1 MKNEIATSAGLLALI
16 GVVVQ
21 TALVPPAEPGTA
33 PAKTEATR
41 AKSPDGKPSSRNSI
55 PYEGPWTATRP
66 IFDQP
71 EFTVPS
77 CDAGWGVYPFCTA
90 GQPALDRGAAL
101 RLFGFPA
108 GSEIHVIIATV
119 ADPNQTRLA
128 LFTDRQIEALQRAL
142 QAGGWDFASQW
153 LPWNDAADPKES
165 DVRERLA
172 QRSTLR
178 TQQQLPGL
186 LLFRR
191 VFEPRPPSTTPRL
204 ATSWLA
210 VFVVG
215 ETPTAGISPP
225 AFDAALHFASA
236 LLATGDGLG
245 ILGPNFS
252 GSFDS
257 LARLLLSLPPG
268 LDARRIVVRG
278 GTTTSATRAAS
289 FTKSTGIQF
298 ASGLQNSSTYSWA
311 FCDLLRQHGIP
322 PRDAA
327 YLTEDETAFGVSRT
341 TREPTESGDSRTT
354 LAPTGLICPAVP
366 VYHYS
371 RDVAHLR
378 NAYREETGQT
388 LPVRGMPLQGPAFTL
403 QDPTTGEDSIPSYS
417 HEQTPQSQN
426 AVIDQ
431 LASEF
436 RRRGIR
442 LVNLVAT
449 NVLDELFLTRV
460 IRQRSPDTR
469 VLVPDADVMF
479 IAATSSSSLAGTL
492 FLSTYPITV
501 FLDSQ
506 ASYRDHTVFPSMAS
520 ESVYNVTGLLLK
532 DLHLI
537 KSPFVLRDYKDP
549 SDPQSGHP
557 PLWLMT
563 VSRYGFLPL
572 EIIHPEHKLHEK
584 FLTSIPSSSAPFYA
598 LRPPRSWLFLELFL
612 ALFTFLACVAAWRAN
627 RPGSQHHR
635 PRWLN
640 LAYGNAAF
648 PPRWFSLIALLLLLS
663 LAHWVLALPLWV
675 TLSAKEFAPDNRLAV
690 PCFAALAALAFLAPI
705 VVAGFVTFAW
715 RPRFARARTR
725 STLAVLAVS
734 AASVLIAAA
743 WWFSCDPPA
752 PYADIKWEGRFFRFR
767 CFEIY
772 SGLSPA
778 VPVLVLLL
786 GFFVIAW
793 SLLRRHTA
801 AGVDR
806 PRLPI
811 GKKENNRALARQYHD
826 INLQIL
832 SPLHLDKIQWRL
844 RALYCVLIAGAA
856 LGLLHR
862 GQYLSSFESIP
873 YNFLLISSE
882 LALFC
887 FLCLGTYD
895 FVQLWALYEKFL
907 TNFDAS
913 PLMTG
918 FIRVSRG
925 WPRRAIWS
933 LWPTQRHFNDP
944 AFARQSL
951 IALHNRKILATS
963 PGAASQFERFRTAYL
978 NTRDATQS
986 LIEEPGFFASR
997 RAFRAVRARIG
1008 AELLQGELY
1017 QYWTTH
1023 VVSESPDHTP
1033 AAEVSPEDAS
1043 RNAATDYVA
1052 LQIARYVIYV
1062 AAQIQQIAW
1071 TLSVTLLVVLVAFNT
1086 YSPHAPQTVGRLLA
1100 AAFLVLGFFVVR
1112 AFASLERNRILSRIS
1127 GTRPGKLNWEFYLH
1141 VTALGVLPLL
1151 GVLYHLFP
1159 SLGDTLMSWVAP
1171 TIANLR

>member
-1 MKNEIATSAGLLALI
+1 MKNELATSAGLLALI
-16 GVVVQ
+16 GVIVH
-21 TALVPPAEPGTA
+21 TALVPESA
-33 PAKTEATR
+33 PAPVSVKKEQSA
-41 AKSPDGKPSSRNSI
+41 AAHKAEQSHESI
-55 PYEGPWTATRP
+55 PFEGPWTATRP
-66 IFDQP
+66 VFGRP
-71 EFTVPS
+71 EPAMPT
-77 CDAGWGVYPFCTA
+77 CADEGRLYPFCDPKAPGLTGEA
-90 GQPALDRGAAL
+90 VFD
-101 RLFGFPA
+101 LFGFPRGA
-108 GSEIHVIIATV
+108 EVHVIIATV
-119 ADPNQTRLA
+119 ADPIHSRLA
-128 LFTDRQIEALQRAL
+128 LFADRQIEAIERAL
-142 QAGGWDFASQW
+142 QAGGWDFVSQW
-153 LPWNDAADPKES
+153 LPWNDVADPAEA

-172 QRSTLR
+172 ERETLR

-191 VFEPRPPSTTPRL
+191 SGEVP
-204 ATSWLA
+204 ADGWLI
-210 VFVVG
+210 VFVAG
-215 ETPTAGISPP
+215 ETPTAGVSPQ
-225 AFDAALHFASA
+225 AFESA
-236 LLATGDGLG
+236 LRLASPLLPPRASLG
-245 ILGPNFS
+245 VLGPSFS

-257 LARLLLSLPPG
+257 LARLMQTLPKG
-268 LDARRIVVRG
+268 LDTGRVFVRG
-278 GTTTSATRAAS
+278 GTPASQERALS
-289 FTKSTGIQF
+289 FTKATGVPF
-298 ASGLQNSSTYSWA
+298 ASGIQNSATSKAA
-311 FCDLLRQHGIP
+311 FCELLVQQRISAV
-322 PRDAA
+322 DAA
-327 YLTEDETAFGVSRT
+327 YLTEDETAFGGLFN
-341 TREPTESGDSRTT
+341 REPGKQDAEQKSQSQR
-354 LAPTGLICPAVP
+354 VP
-366 VYHYS
+366 NCDIPMYHYS

-388 LPVRGMPLQGPAFTL
+388 LPMRGMPLQGPAFTL
-403 QDPTTGEDSIPSYS
+403 QDPTTGEDSVPSFS
-417 HEQTPQSQN
+417 REQTPQSQN
-426 AVIDQ
+426 AVVDQ

-449 NVLDELFLTRV
+449 NVLDELFLARV

-479 IAATSSSSLAGTL
+479 IAATSSSALTGTL

-506 ASYRDHTVFPSMAS
+506 ARYEDHTVFPAMAS
-520 ESVYNVTGLLLK
+520 ESLYNVTGLLLK
-532 DLHLI
+532 DLGLI
-537 KSPFVLRDYKDP
+537 RTPFTLRDYKDP
-549 SDPQSGHP
+549 SDPQSDHP

-572 EIIHPEHKLHEK
+572 EIFHPDHSLHEG
-584 FLTSIPSSSAPFYA
+584 FLTRVPASSALFYA
-598 LRPPRSWLFLELFL
+598 LRPPRSWFFLELLL
-612 ALFTFLACVAAWRAN
+612 ALFTFLACAAVWRAN
-627 RPGSQHHR
+627 RSGSERHR

-648 PPRWFSLIALLLLLS
+648 PPRWFSLIALLLLLA
-663 LAHWVLALPLWV
+663 LAQWVLALPLWI

-690 PCFAALAALAFLAPI
+690 PCFAALGAAAFLAPI
-705 VVAGFVTFAW
+705 IAAGFVAFAW
-715 RPRFARARTR
+715 RPRFAGARTQ

-752 PYADIKWEGRFFRFR
+752 PNKDIRWQGRFFRFR
-767 CFEIY
+767 SFELY

-832 SPLHLDKIQWRL
+832 SPLHLDKTQWRL
-844 RALYCVLIAGAA
+844 RVLYCILIAGAA

-873 YNFLLISSE
+873 YNLLLISSE

-895 FVQLWALYEKFL
+895 FVQLWALFEKFL

-918 FIRVSRG
+918 FIRVTRG
-925 WPRRAIWS
+925 WPRRAIWA

-951 IALHNRKILATS
+951 IALHNRKVLAVA
-963 PGAASQFERFRTAYL
+963 PAAASQFERFRKAYL
-978 NTRDATQS
+978 NTRDAAQS

-1023 VVSESPDHTP
+1023 VVSERPDPTS
-1033 AAEVSPEDAS
+1033 AAGVPPEDAS

-1062 AAQIQQIAW
+1062 AAQLQQIAW
-1071 TLSVTLLVVLVAFNT
+1071 TLSVTLLVLLVAFNT
-1086 YSPHAPQTVGRLLA
+1086 YSPQAPQTVGRLLA

-1171 TIANLR
+1171 TIENLR